1 MSRRERPL
9 PGWPLALDEDLA
21 ASYLSISVSLFRKE
35 VAAGRMP
42 APIWVTAGRKVWH
55 RARLEAWLDAKV
67 GIENHPPTRPGP
79 SLVDEWDQA
88 CGTCEPALS

>member
-35 VAAGRMP
+35 VDAGRMP

-55 RARLEAWLDAKV
+55 RARLKAWLDAKA
-67 GIENHPPTRPGP
+67 GIENHPAIASGQ

-88 CGTCEPALS
+88 CGIGAAALS